1 MYQQYSVKSNNVL
14 VDSFESPKA
23 AYILIKDER
32 IYGVVDDT
40 LGKQEIQ
47 ERLKNFPLIYDF
59 KDLFI
64 TPGCIDL
71 NMTLHPESQPESIE
85 LMSLLSVMGGVT
97 TIVNNPTELD
107 ASKRKE
113 LDLHS
118 T

>member
-1 MYQQYSVKSNNVL
+1 MFQQYSVKSNNVL
-14 VDSFESPKA
+14 VDSSEKPKA
-23 AYILIKDER
+23 AYIFIKDER
-32 IYGVVDDT
+32 INAVLDDT
-40 LGKQEIQ
+40 PENKEIQ
-47 ERLKNFPLIYDF
+47 DRLKNFPLLYDF

-71 NMTLHPESQPESIE
+71 NMTLHPESLSESVE

-97 TIVNNPTELD
+97 TVVNNPTELD

-113 LDLHS
+113 LDLYN